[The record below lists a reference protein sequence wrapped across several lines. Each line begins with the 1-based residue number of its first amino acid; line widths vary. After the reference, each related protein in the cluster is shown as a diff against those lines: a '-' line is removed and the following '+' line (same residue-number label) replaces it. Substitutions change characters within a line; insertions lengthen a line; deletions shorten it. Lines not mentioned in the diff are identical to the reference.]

1 MKTERNNVL
10 VQITRPFGVMSLG
23 PCIQPSMM
31 LMYATSVEKW
41 SEYFLSANWILT
53 NADVAV

>member
-31 LMYATSVEKW
+31 LMYATSGKVVRIFPF
-41 SEYFLSANWILT
+41 SQLDTY
-53 NADVAV
+53 